1 MGDGEGLEEDTR
13 GQSFQVVEL
22 CLPPEV
28 PHLLHVDSALRLSP
42 ASAYLASTFKETNL
56 RVRILAFPFSI
67 IKVVL
72 SIRQTFKNRARL
84 KKENLNYGC
93 LVIQLFTLNTVLPF
107 KSFRG
112 SNYWRR
118 IGMCFIFMTF
128 IFLLQR

>member
-1 MGDGEGLEEDTR
+1 M
-13 GQSFQVVEL
+13 
-22 CLPPEV
+22 
-28 PHLLHVDSALRLSP
+28 
-42 ASAYLASTFKETNL
+42 
-56 RVRILAFPFSI
+56 AFPFSI

-72 SIRQTFKNRARL
+72 SIRQTFENRARL

-128 IFLLQR
+128 IFFTSKIVFSSSFLLFKLI